1 MRGGNSK
8 SRNKKRRSGR
18 IGKTKLKN
26 RSYKVFKPPQY
37 EDNTIAQTWDPRKSA
52 SYNLEQMGLKSHT
65 NLNDTANASTCP
77 SSDGKGTKVA
87 AQLFDIPESDVIPKR
102 TKSDIYLPMSVNDQQ
117 YMARLFAKYGDD
129 YKKMSWDIKLNDMQH
144 TKHKLKKMGSRYLL
158 LSDQERAEQVTFPE
172 NVRHLA
178 VSK

>member
-1 MRGGNSK
+1 
-8 SRNKKRRSGR
+8 
-18 IGKTKLKN
+18 
-26 RSYKVFKPPQY
+26 
-37 EDNTIAQTWDPRKSA
+37 
-52 SYNLEQMGLKSHT
+52 MGLKSHT
-65 NLNDTANASTCP
+65 NLNDATANASTCS
-77 SSDGKGTKVA
+77 SSDGKGAKKLVA
-87 AQLFDIPESDVIPKR
+87 AQLFDIPDSDVIPKR

-117 YMARLFAKYGDD
+117 YMARLFAKHGDD

-144 TKHKLKKMGSRYLL
+144 TEHKLKKMGSRYLL